1 MRLASCLIVS
11 SLFVALPLPVL
22 AAASTSTE
30 SAAVGIAA
38 VVNDEAV
45 SNLDLEG
52 RVRLAML
59 GSGIEITPEVV
70 ARLRPQILRA
80 LLDERLQM
88 QEAKRLNISVPES
101 DIAANL
107 AKLAEQNG
115 MKVEDMPRFFAAKG
129 VPLQSLKDQIAAQLA
144 WTMVVQRKLRS
155 QVNISDQEV
164 DAELQRQMANAGKP
178 EFLAAEIFL
187 PVDKPQNDESVKQA
201 ALRLIEQLS
210 RGARFSAIAKEFS
223 QSASAARSGDLGW
236 VLPGQLEPDLD
247 QALQKMSA
255 GTITPPIRTAAG
267 YYILMLRE
275 VRQGRGLSAAAAA
288 PTPAAAPVTTTTMQP
303 STNPL
308 DAVVDLRQVLL
319 PLPVGAQSN
328 DLQTVA
334 LQVEGLRARAKSC
347 ADMEAMAASTGD
359 TAKGN
364 LGQVRLGDL
373 PPAVQPVLLNLAPNS
388 AGPAMRND
396 RGILFLMVCSKTMPQ
411 VATTAPAAP
420 APSVAAVGPTAQAAA
435 PVSASEAEREAVLNQ
450 LGMQKLE
457 LLARRYM
464 RDLRQNAYIDIRG

>member
-11 SLFVALPLPVL
+11 SLVVASAMPVW
-22 AAASTSTE
+22 AAAPTAIE
-30 SAAVGIAA
+30 SATVGIAA

-88 QEAKRLNISVPES
+88 QEAKRLNITVPES
-101 DIAANL
+101 DIATNL
-107 AKLAEQNG
+107 AKMAEQNG

-129 VPLQSLKDQIAAQLA
+129 VPLQSLKDQIAANLA
-144 WTMVVQRKLRS
+144 WSMVVQRKLRS

-164 DAELQRQMANAGKP
+164 DAELQRQQANAGKP

-187 PVDKPQNDESVKQA
+187 PVDKPQNDDSVKQA

-236 VLPGQLEPDLD
+236 VLPGQLEPELD
-247 QALQKMSA
+247 EALQKMSA

-275 VRQGRGLSAAAAA
+275 VRQGRGVSAAAVA
-288 PTPAAAPVTTTTMQP
+288 PTPAAARSVATQP

-308 DAVVDLRQVLL
+308 DAVVELRQVLL

-347 ADMEAMAASTGD
+347 ADMEAIAASTGD

-396 RGILFLMVCSKTMPQ
+396 RGILFLMVCSKTMPR
-411 VATTAPAAP
+411 VAVAAP
-420 APSVAAVGPTAQAAA
+420 PAAVGPAAQAAA
-435 PVSASEAEREAVLNQ
+435 SPVSASDAEREAIINQ

>member
-1 MRLASCLIVS
+1 MRLMSCLIVS
-11 SLFVALPLPVL
+11 SLLAASPLPVL

-30 SAAVGIAA
+30 SSAVGIAA

-88 QEAKRLNISVPES
+88 QEAKRLSITVPETE
-101 DIAANL
+101 IAAQL

-275 VRQGRGLSAAAAA
+275 VRQGRGLSAAATA
-288 PTPAAAPVTTTTMQP
+288 PTAAAAPAATTTMQA

-308 DAVVDLRQVLL
+308 DAVVELRQVLL
-319 PLPVGAQSN
+319 PLPAGAQSS

-373 PPAVQPVLLNLAPNS
+373 PPAVQPVLMNLAPNS

-411 VATTAPAAP
+411 VAVAAP
-420 APSVAAVGPTAQAAA
+420 PAAVGPAAQAAA
-435 PVSASEAEREAVLNQ
+435 SPVSASEAEREAVTNQ